1 MEPMEYRRLGLSG
14 LKVGAV
20 GLGTWLNFGGH
31 LGDGEALRIVRR
43 ALEGGV
49 NLIDTADVYADGK
62 AEEQLGRVLEG
73 VRRES
78 YVLATKAFFP
88 TGPGPNDKG
97 LSRKHLFESVHGS
110 LRRLRTDYVDLF
122 QCHRHDPE
130 TPIEETVR
138 AFDDLIRQ
146 GKVLYWGV
154 SLWPAMRIE
163 EAVTVAKELRAVPPV
178 SEQPPYSLLNR
189 EIEAE
194 VVPACRRYGLGILP
208 FSPLAQG
215 VLTGKYLEGTRPED
229 SRAADPG
236 RNQFMQKYLTEQQL
250 RKVARMRDLAK
261 AAGMPMAR
269 LALAWVLKNPVV
281 SSVLVGVTTEAQLDE
296 NLAAAGTRLDPGLG
310 AELDRLF
317 APA

>member
-1 MEPMEYRRLGLSG
+1 MEYRRLGNSG
-14 LKVGAV
+14 LKVSAI

-31 LGDGEALRIVRR
+31 LGDGSASRIVRR

-49 NLIDTADVYADGK
+49 NLIDTADVYADGN
-62 AEEQLGRVLEG
+62 AEKQLGRVLHG

-88 TGPGPNDKG
+88 MGPGPNDKG
-97 LSRKHLFESVHGS
+97 LSRKHLFESVHAS
-110 LRRLRTDYVDLF
+110 LKRLGTEAIDLF

-130 TPIEETVR
+130 TPVEETVR

-146 GKVLYWGV
+146 GKIRYWGV
-154 SLWPAMRIE
+154 SLWSAPQIE
-163 EAVTVAKELRAVPPV
+163 EAVAASRTLGVPAPV
-178 SEQPPYSLLNR
+178 SNQPPYSLMNR

-194 VVPACRRYGLGILP
+194 VVPACRKHGLGILS

-215 VLTGKYLEGTRPED
+215 VLSGKYLDGALPKD
-229 SRAADPG
+229 SRAADAR
-236 RNQFMQKYLTEQQL
+236 RNQFIQRYLVEELT

-269 LALAWVLKNPVV
+269 LALAWVLSNPVV
-281 SSVLVGVTTEAQLDE
+281 SSVLVGVTTEAQLAE
-296 NLAAAGTRLDPGLG
+296 NLAAAGTPLDDGLK
-310 AELDRLF
+310 AEFDRLF
-317 APA
+317 AP

>member
-1 MEPMEYRRLGLSG
+1 VEYRRLGHSG
-14 LKVGAV
+14 LKVSAV
-20 GLGTWLNFGGH
+20 GLGTWLNFGNH
-31 LGDGEALRIVRR
+31 LGDREAKGLVRR

-62 AEEQLGRVLEG
+62 AEEQLGKALEG

-88 TGPGPNDKG
+88 MGPGPNDKG
-97 LSRKHLFESVHGS
+97 LSRKHLFESAHAS

-130 TPIEETVR
+130 TPVEETVR

-146 GKVLYWGV
+146 GKVHYWGV
-154 SLWPAMRIE
+154 SLWTAMQIE
-163 EAVTVAKELRAVPPV
+163 EAAAAAKELGAAAPV
-178 SEQPPYSLLNR
+178 SNQPPYSLLHR

-194 VVPACRRYGLGILP
+194 VVPMCRRFGLGILP

-215 VLTGKYLEGTRPED
+215 VLTGKYLEGTRPAG
-229 SRAADPG
+229 SRAADPR

-250 RKVARMRDLAK
+250 RRVSQMRDLAR

-269 LALAWVLKNPVV
+269 LALAWVLGNPIV
-281 SSVLVGVTTEAQLDE
+281 SGVLVGVTTEAQLAE
-296 NLAAAGTRLDPGLG
+296 NLAAAGTKLDDGLK
-310 AELDRLF
+310 AELNRLF
-317 APA
+317 PPA

>member
-1 MEPMEYRRLGLSG
+1 MEYRRLGHSG

-31 LGDGEALRIVRR
+31 LGDREAGRLVHR

-73 VRRES
+73 VRREG

-88 TGPGPNDKG
+88 MGPGPNDKG
-97 LSRKHLFESVHGS
+97 LSRKHLFESIHNS
-110 LRRLRTDYVDLF
+110 LRRLRTNYVDLY

-130 TPIEETVR
+130 TPVEETVR
-138 AFDDLIRQ
+138 AMNDLVRQ

-163 EAVTVAKELRAVPPV
+163 EAVAAAKELGAVAPV
-178 SEQPPYSLLNR
+178 SEQPSYSLLNR

-215 VLTGKYLEGTRPED
+215 VLTGKYLEGTRPGD
-229 SRAADPG
+229 SRAADPR
-236 RNQFMQKYLTEQQL
+236 RNQFMQKYLTEPQL
-250 RKVARMRDLAK
+250 RKVARMRDLAR

-269 LALAWVLKNPVV
+269 LALAWVLNNPVV

-296 NLAAAGTRLDPGLG
+296 NLAAAGTRLDPGLKD
-310 AELDRLF
+310 ELDRLF

>member
-1 MEPMEYRRLGLSG
+1 MEYRRLGNSG
-14 LKVGAV
+14 LKVSAI

-31 LGDGEALRIVRR
+31 LGDGSASRIVRR

-49 NLIDTADVYADGK
+49 NLIDTADVYAGGN
-62 AEEQLGRVLEG
+62 AEKQLGRVLYG

-88 TGPGPNDKG
+88 MGPGPNDKG
-97 LSRKHLFESVHGS
+97 LSRKHLFEGVHAS
-110 LRRLRTDYVDLF
+110 LKRLSTDAIDLF

-130 TPIEETVR
+130 TPAEEVVR

-146 GKVLYWGV
+146 GKIHYWGV
-154 SLWPAMRIE
+154 SVWGARQIE
-163 EAVTVAKELRAVPPV
+163 EAVKAAKEMGAAPPV
-178 SEQPPYSLLNR
+178 SNQPPYSLLDR

-194 VVPACRRYGLGILP
+194 VVPACRKHGLGILP

-215 VLTGKYLEGTRPED
+215 VLSGKYLDGARPAD
-229 SRAADPG
+229 SRAADPR
-236 RNQFMQKYLTEQQL
+236 RNQFIQRYLGEEPT
-250 RKVARMRDLAK
+250 RRVARLRELAR

-269 LALAWVLKNPVV
+269 LALAWVLANPVV
-281 SSVLVGVTTEAQLDE
+281 ASVLAGVTTEAQLAE
-296 NLAAAGTRLDPGLG
+296 NLAAAGTALDQGLK

-317 APA
+317 A

>member
-1 MEPMEYRRLGLSG
+1 MEYRRLGQSG
-14 LKVGAV
+14 MKVGAV

-31 LGDGEALRIVRR
+31 LGDREAGRIVRR

-78 YVLATKAFFP
+78 LVLATKAFFP
-88 TGPGPNDKG
+88 MGPGPNDKG
-97 LSRKHLFESVHGS
+97 LSRKHLFESVHAS
-110 LRRLRTDYVDLF
+110 LRRLRTEYVDLF

-130 TPIEETVR
+130 TPVEETVR

-146 GKVLYWGV
+146 GKIHYWGV
-154 SLWPAMRIE
+154 SLWTATQIE
-163 EAVTVAKELRAVPPV
+163 EAVAVAKELGAAPPV
-178 SEQPPYSLLNR
+178 SDQPPYSLLNR

-215 VLTGKYLEGTRPED
+215 VLTGKYLEGTRPAG
-229 SRAADPG
+229 SRAADAR
-236 RNQFMQKYLTEQQL
+236 RNQFMQKYLGEQQL
-250 RKVARMRDLAK
+250 RRVGRMRDLAK
-261 AAGMPMAR
+261 AAGTPMAR
-269 LALAWVLKNPVV
+269 LALAWVLANPLV
-281 SSVLVGVTTEAQLDE
+281 SSVLVGVTTEAQLAE
-296 NLAAAGTRLDPGLG
+296 NLAAADTRLDDGLKS
-310 AELDRLF
+310 ELDRLF
-317 APA
+317 EA

>member
-1 MEPMEYRRLGLSG
+1 MEYRRLGHSG
-14 LKVGAV
+14 LKVSAI
-20 GLGTWLNFGGH
+20 GLGTWLNFGSH
-31 LGDGEALRIVRR
+31 LGDREAGRIVRR

-62 AEEQLGRVLEG
+62 AEEQLGRLLEG

-88 TGPGPNDKG
+88 MGAGPNDKG
-97 LSRKHLFESVHGS
+97 LSRKHLFESVHAS
-110 LRRLRTDYVDLF
+110 LARLRTGYVDLF

-130 TPIEETVR
+130 TPVEETVR

-146 GKVLYWGV
+146 GKVHYWGV
-154 SLWPAMRIE
+154 SLWTAMQIE
-163 EAVTVAKELRAVPPV
+163 EAVSVAKELGAVPPV
-178 SEQPPYSLLNR
+178 SNQPPYSLMNR

-215 VLTGKYLEGTRPED
+215 VLTGKYLEGTRPAG
-229 SRAADPG
+229 SRAADPR
-236 RNQFMQKYLTEQQL
+236 RNQFMDKYLGEQQL
-250 RKVARMRDLAK
+250 RRVARMRDLAK

-269 LALAWVLKNPVV
+269 LALAWVLGNPIVA
-281 SSVLVGVTTEAQLDE
+281 SVLVGVTTEAQLAE
-296 NLAAAGTRLDPGLG
+296 NLAAAGAPLDGGLKG
-310 AELDRLF
+310 ELDRVF
-317 APA
+317 AA

>member
-1 MEPMEYRRLGLSG
+1 MEYRRLGHTG
-14 LKVGAV
+14 LKVSAV

-31 LGDGEALRIVRR
+31 LGDREAGRIVRH
-43 ALEGGV
+43 ALDGDV

-88 TGPGPNDKG
+88 MGEGPNDKG
-97 LSRKHLFESVHGS
+97 LSRKHLFESVHAS
-110 LRRLRTDYVDLF
+110 LRRLRMDCIDLF

-130 TPIEETVR
+130 TPVEETVR

-146 GKVLYWGV
+146 GKIHYWGV
-154 SLWPAMRIE
+154 SLWTGAQIE
-163 EAVTVAKELRAVPPV
+163 EAVAVARAMGAAVPV
-178 SEQPPYSLLNR
+178 SNQPPYSLMNR

-194 VVPACRRYGLGILP
+194 VVPVCRKHGLGILP

-215 VLTGKYLEGTRPED
+215 VLTGKYLEGTRPEG
-229 SRAADPG
+229 SRAVDPR
-236 RNQFMQKYLTEQQL
+236 RNQFMQKYMGEQQL
-250 RKVARMRDLAK
+250 RRVSRMRDLAK

-269 LALAWVLKNPVV
+269 LALAWVLANPVV
-281 SSVLVGVTTEAQLDE
+281 ASVLVGVTTEAQLAE
-296 NLAAAGTRLDPGLG
+296 NLAAAGTKLDPALKT
-310 AELDRLF
+310 ELDRLF
-317 APA
+317 A

>member
-1 MEPMEYRRLGLSG
+1 MEYRRLGHSG
-14 LKVGAV
+14 LKVSAI
-20 GLGTWLNFGGH
+20 GLGTWLNFGSH
-31 LGDGEALRIVRR
+31 LGDREAGRIVRH

-62 AEEQLGRVLEG
+62 AEEQLGRLLEG

-88 TGPGPNDKG
+88 MGPGPNDKG
-97 LSRKHLFESVHGS
+97 LSRKHLFESVHAS
-110 LRRLRTDYVDLF
+110 LGRLRTGYVDLF

-130 TPIEETVR
+130 TPVEETVR

-146 GKVLYWGV
+146 GKVHHWGV
-154 SLWPAMRIE
+154 SLWSALQIE
-163 EAVTVAKELRAVPPV
+163 EAVTVAKELGAVPPV
-178 SEQPPYSLLNR
+178 SNQPPYSLMNR

-194 VVPACRRYGLGILP
+194 VVPACKRYGLGILP

-215 VLTGKYLEGTRPED
+215 VLTGKYLDGARPKD
-229 SRAADPG
+229 SRAVDAR
-236 RNQFMQKYLTEQQL
+236 RNQFMQRYLGEEQV
-250 RKVARMRDLAK
+250 RKVARMRDLAQ

-269 LALAWVLKNPVV
+269 LALAWVLGNPVV
-281 SSVLVGVTTEAQLDE
+281 ASVLVGVTTEAQLAE
-296 NLAAAGTRLDPGLG
+296 NLAAAGVPLDDRLK

-317 APA
+317 AA

>member
-1 MEPMEYRRLGLSG
+1 VEYRRLGHSG
-14 LKVGAV
+14 LKVSAV
-20 GLGTWLNFGGH
+20 GLGTWLNFGNH
-31 LGDGEALRIVRR
+31 LGDREAKGLVRR

-62 AEEQLGRVLEG
+62 AEEQLGKALEG

-88 TGPGPNDKG
+88 MGPGPNDKG
-97 LSRKHLFESVHGS
+97 LSRKHLFESAHAS

-130 TPIEETVR
+130 TPVEETVR

-146 GKVLYWGV
+146 GKVHYWGV
-154 SLWPAMRIE
+154 SLWTAMQIE
-163 EAVTVAKELRAVPPV
+163 EACAAAKEIGAAPPV
-178 SEQPPYSLLNR
+178 SNQPPYSLMNR

-194 VVPACRRYGLGILP
+194 VVPACKRHGLGILP

-215 VLTGKYLEGTRPED
+215 VLTGKYLEGTRPEG
-229 SRAADPG
+229 SRAADPR
-236 RNQFMQKYLTEQQL
+236 RNQFMQKYLSEQQL
-250 RKVARMRDLAK
+250 RRVGKMRELAR
-261 AAGMPMAR
+261 AAGMPMAC
-269 LALAWVLKNPVV
+269 LALAWVLENPLV

-296 NLAAAGTRLDPGLG
+296 NLAAAGTRLDPGLK
-310 AELDRLF
+310 AELDGLF
-317 APA
+317 PV